1 MATFGSGRVRIA
13 LGRWRGWFFVPFD
26 PFYAMPAVTIAFKYE
41 EQALQLYQL
50 SLTGLLSGLDLLYDF
65 GVGHWLIFS
74 KSGLVKAGT
83 CWPQQFSITGVDT
96 SI

>member
-1 MATFGSGRVRIA
+1 MV
-13 LGRWRGWFFVPFD
+13 FVPFD

-65 GVGHWLIFS
+65 GH
-74 KSGLVKAGT
+74 
-83 CWPQQFSITGVDT
+83 
-96 SI
+96 